1 MYGELDINSIRIWL
15 DTIYEKMISGHYL
28 CRNGKNIENNVKSG
42 RRIPFMKND
51 IWDEISSFLNGLR
64 CEKINR
70 KSYIQFQEFKDIQLK
85 KKMKKENVIKIINH
99 MNAEDK
105 RKFKQY
111 EEILEEEAFTSELRA
126 YCQGYVDCIQL
137 LAGLGIL
144 KQSPDIEKI
153 INGMK

>member
-1 MYGELDINSIRIWL
+1 
-15 DTIYEKMISGHYL
+15 
-28 CRNGKNIENNVKSG
+28 
-42 RRIPFMKND
+42 MKND

-144 KQSPDIEKI
+144 KQSPDCIFRKNCASVPEERSAI
-153 INGMK
+153 PLQTEQSSAG

>member
-1 MYGELDINSIRIWL
+1 
-15 DTIYEKMISGHYL
+15 
-28 CRNGKNIENNVKSG
+28 
-42 RRIPFMKND
+42 MKND

-70 KSYIQFQEFKDIQLK
+70 KSYIQFQE
-85 KKMKKENVIKIINH
+85 
-99 MNAEDK
+99 
-105 RKFKQY
+105 
-111 EEILEEEAFTSELRA
+111 FTSELRA

>member
-1 MYGELDINSIRIWL
+1 
-15 DTIYEKMISGHYL
+15 
-28 CRNGKNIENNVKSG
+28 
-42 RRIPFMKND
+42 MKND

-144 KQSPDIEKI
+144 KQSPDTLIRIESQKKI
-153 INGMK
+153 IFSRIERVERFQNLPLMNK

>member
-1 MYGELDINSIRIWL
+1 
-15 DTIYEKMISGHYL
+15 
-28 CRNGKNIENNVKSG
+28 
-42 RRIPFMKND
+42 MKND

-70 KSYIQFQEFKDIQLK
+70 ESYIYFQELANIQLK

>member
-1 MYGELDINSIRIWL
+1 
-15 DTIYEKMISGHYL
+15 
-28 CRNGKNIENNVKSG
+28 
-42 RRIPFMKND
+42 MKND

-111 EEILEEEAFTSELRA
+111 EEILEERSLHIGVKSILSGVCRLYSIISRIGNFKTIT
-126 YCQGYVDCIQL
+126 GYR
-137 LAGLGIL
+137 
-144 KQSPDIEKI
+144 E
-153 INGMK
+153 NN

>member
-1 MYGELDINSIRIWL
+1 
-15 DTIYEKMISGHYL
+15 
-28 CRNGKNIENNVKSG
+28 
-42 RRIPFMKND
+42 MKND

-144 KQSPDIEKI
+144 KQSPDIEKT